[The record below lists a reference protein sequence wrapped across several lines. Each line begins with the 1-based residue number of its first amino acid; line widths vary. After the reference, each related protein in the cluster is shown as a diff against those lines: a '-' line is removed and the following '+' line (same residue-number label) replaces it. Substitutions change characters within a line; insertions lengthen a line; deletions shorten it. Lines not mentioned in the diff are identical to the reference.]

1 MLNKLS
7 YNLANSLNESNDIKI
22 KKEILIESTGVSE
35 NNIEEAHMKKESRK
49 TIWTTEVDTSE
60 ESYKEYL
67 DSMGY
72 EDGDEDIPSYES
84 WVEGQYDSDYDYIIE
99 DLDENILPMI
109 ETQLNHDMIFLSGN
123 YNSNYGDFRPSGG
136 GGVSLK
142 GTDELKQYISRWD
155 VVELSEED
163 GNLVLD
169 AGDHDGSIE
178 VALFTFIDNK
188 DKILEDLGY
197 YEEERKYAEEN
208 DPEFDW
214 KLEAE
219 SSFEKD
225 LYYGGIDWDTV
236 KDHLDLLIPI
246 KVNL

>member
-7 YNLANSLNESNDIKI
+7 YNLANSLNESEDIKI
-22 KKEILIESTGVSE
+22 KKEVLIESTGVTE
-35 NNIEEAHMKKESRK
+35 KKLEEDNSIESRI
-49 TIWTTEVDTSE
+49 IWSTEVDTSE
-60 ESYKEYL
+60 EAYNEYL
-67 DSMGY
+67 DAMGY
-72 EDGDEDIPSYES
+72 ESEEDIPSYES
-84 WVEGQYDSDYDYIIE
+84 WAKGQYDNDYIIE
-99 DLDENILPMI
+99 GLDENILPMI
-109 ETQLNHDMIFLSGN
+109 EKQLNNEMIFLSGR
-123 YNSNYGDFRPSGG
+123 YNSNYTDFRPSGD

-142 GTDELKQYISRWD
+142 GIEDLKEYLSRWD
-155 VVELSEED
+155 IVQLLEEN
-163 GNLVLD
+163 GNLILE
-169 AGDHDGSIE
+169 AGDHDGSIK

-219 SSFEKD
+219 TSFEND